1 MSALGLKDLLDK
13 AEPKL
18 QKLHPTLAAKARQLI
33 TAAFK
38 EGINI
43 IITQG
48 YRSKEEQD
56 ALHAQGRTRPGK
68 KVTNAPGGYS
78 YHNYGL
84 AFDFAVLNDDG
95 SINWTVDNKWKRV
108 GALGKSLG
116 LEWGG
121 DWKGFKDYPHF
132 QFTFELSIQDLL
144 AGKRP
149 PQGTNTVSTKPAK
162 PKPANK
168 INGIPVV
175 GEIEIVNVKKAAYI
189 CDRPSKQSRNLDTA
203 PLGSRW
209 PIAGSVPG
217 WWEIIYKGQ
226 RAYVNAKFGRR
237 VK

>member
-18 QKLHPTLAAKARQLI
+18 QKLHPLLAAKARQLI

-38 EGINI
+38 EGISI

-56 ALHAQGRTRPGK
+56 ALYAQGRTRPGK
-68 KVTNAPGGYS
+68 KVTNAPEGHS

-84 AFDFAVLNDDG
+84 AFDFAVLNADG
-95 SINWTVDNKWKRV
+95 SINWTVDNKWKRI

-121 DWKGFKDYPHF
+121 DWKKFPDYPHF
-132 QFTFELSIQDLL
+132 QLTFGLSIQDLL

-149 PQGTNTVSTKPAK
+149 PQDTNKMPTRNTQPEHV
-162 PKPANK
+162 ND
-168 INGIPVV
+168 IPVV
-175 GEIEIVNVKKAAYI
+175 GEIEIANVKKAAYI
-189 CDRPSKQSRNLDTA
+189 CDRPSKQSRNLGTA
-203 PLGSRW
+203 LLGSKW

-226 RAYVNAKFGRR
+226 RAYINGKFGRR

>member
-1 MSALGLKDLLDK
+1 MSTLGLKDLLDK

-18 QKLHPTLAAKARQLI
+18 QKLHPLLAAKARQLI

-48 YRSKEEQD
+48 YRSKEEQN
-56 ALHAQGRTRPGK
+56 ALYAQGRTKPGK
-68 KVTNAPGGYS
+68 IVTNAKGGYS

-84 AFDFAVLNDDG
+84 AFDFAVLNADG

-121 DWKGFKDYPHF
+121 NWKSFRDYPHF
-132 QFTFELSIQDLL
+132 QLTFGLSIQDLL

-149 PQGTNTVSTKPAK
+149 PQEANKTSTKTAQ
-162 PKPANK
+162 PKSTNRV
-168 INGIPVV
+168 NGIPIV
-175 GEIEIVNVKKAAYI
+175 GEIEIVNVKYAAYI
-189 CDRPSKQSRNLDTA
+189 CDKPSKKSKALDIA
-203 PLGSRW
+203 KLGTRW

-217 WWEIIYKGQ
+217 WWEIIYKGR